1 MNPRDQ
7 ISEQAPWL
15 LDPKL
20 AVCVVGSS
28 ALAEACKRAGTKEP
42 VTADLDLSWAVDID
56 RGSKLLQERG
66 VEIQTTSA
74 NRERGTLAFRMKGER
89 IEITSLRGGANEQ
102 DIQRRIEADLG
113 YRDMTVGALA
123 WWLTEDRVL
132 DPFDGLSHW
141 QDGRIVPVGE
151 AAARIRE
158 HPVRWLR
165 YYRRARQ
172 WEFDLDS
179 AVRDLDLDPQLLTEV
194 PSEALA
200 AEFRAALLDVPSP
213 GQYFAELYDAG
224 LLPIIAPEL
233 APQFDGRPAGPIR
246 HHPEG
251 GQGEHM
257 ILALRWARE
266 RSMSLPEADRV
277 MLMLAVL
284 CHDLGKGF
292 TPAEKF
298 PAHHGHE
305 RAGVLPLRKL
315 LDKLPGLANPSSRRL
330 AEEVCVLHLD
340 SRRLR
345 GLRPGTLARLYEQY
359 FRKQDFRADL
369 FALAV
374 GADSGGRLGKSE
386 EGDQVAAQI
395 QDDLAWLQE
404 CCRAVDAASIRK
416 KHADPEDFKRALY
429 EARSESIAAA
439 RKT

>member
-15 LDPKL
+15 FEPDLV
-20 AVCVVGSS
+20 VCVVGSS
-28 ALAEACKRAGTKEP
+28 ALAEACRRAGIP
-42 VTADLDLSWAVDID
+42 GPRTADLDLSWNLDIEA
-56 RGSKLLQERG
+56 GSKLLQEEG
-66 VEIQTTSA
+66 VEIQTTTA
-74 NRERGTLAFRMKGER
+74 NRQRGTLAFRMQNAR
-89 IEITSLRGGANEQ
+89 VEITGFRGGEADQ
-102 DIQRRIEADLG
+102 DIPSRIEADLG
-113 YRDMTVGALA
+113 RRDMSIGALA
-123 WWLTEDRVL
+123 WWLSEDRII
-132 DPFDGLSHW
+132 DPYDGLQHW
-141 QDGRIVPVGE
+141 QTGRIVPVGS
-151 AAARIRE
+151 AATRIQE

-172 WEFDLDS
+172 WDFELAAEIS
-179 AVRDLDLDPQLLTEV
+179 ELELDPALLMQV
-194 PSEALA
+194 PAEALA
-200 AEFRAALLDVPSP
+200 AEFRAALLQVPSP

-224 LLPIIAPEL
+224 ILPVIAPEL

-266 RSMSLPEADRV
+266 RSLTMPEGDRV

-315 LDKLPGLANPSSRRL
+315 LDRLPGLASPSSRRL

-345 GLRPGTLARLYEQY
+345 GLRPGTLAGLYEQY
-359 FRKQDFRADL
+359 FRKEDFRADL

-374 GADSGGRLGKSE
+374 GADSGGRLGKAE
-386 EGDQVAAQI
+386 EGDRIAAQI
-395 QDDLAWLQE
+395 EDDLAWLRDS
-404 CCRAVDAASIRK
+404 CRAVDAGSIRK
-416 KHADPEDFKRALY
+416 KHADPESFRRALH

-439 RKT
+439 RKS